1 MNSIRQIERLNEQ
14 EMDKP
19 LSSSWHLDYKD
30 SAYVYI
36 GNLDYDLN
44 EEDILNVFSEFG
56 EPTDINLV
64 RDKETKKS
72 KGYCFLKY
80 ADQRSTILAV
90 DNMTNV
96 KLLDRLVRVDHVASY
111 RVPKKESEDGT
122 IPSEANNPNLDALY
136 PPAAPQIDQG
146 LTERPPVPEE
156 HTEPLDEKDL
166 LDPMHEYIKNEK
178 RRKLDDKHRSSH
190 TNSDRSRHHRSDRH
204 RHRRQTHRRHR
215 DESLPP
221 N

>member
-1 MNSIRQIERLNEQ
+1 
-14 EMDKP
+14 MDKP

-30 SAYVYI
+30 SAYIYI

-111 RVPKKESEDGT
+111 RVPKKESQDES
-122 IPSEANNPNLDALY
+122 IPFEASNPNLDDLY
-136 PPAAPQIDQG
+136 PPSVPQVHQD
-146 LTERPPVPEE
+146 LTERSSVPEE
-156 HTEPLDEKDL
+156 PAEPLDEKDL
-166 LDPMHEYIKNEK
+166 LDPMHDYIKNEK
-178 RRKLDDKHRSSH
+178 RRKLDDKHRSSRSH
-190 TNSDRSRHHRSDRH
+190 SDRSRHHRSERH
-204 RHRRQTHRRHR
+204 RHHRRSHHRHR
-215 DESLPP
+215 DESSPS

>member
-1 MNSIRQIERLNEQ
+1 MNSIRQIERLNEL

-19 LSSSWHLDYKD
+19 LSSSWHMDYKD
-30 SAYVYI
+30 SAYIYI

-44 EEDILNVFSEFG
+44 EEDIITVFSEFG

-111 RVPKKESEDGT
+111 RVPKKGSEDGAA
-122 IPSEANNPNLDALY
+122 PSEIGSQNLDALY
-136 PPAAPQIDQG
+136 PPSLPRTELESAERSPAPD
-146 LTERPPVPEE
+146 E
-156 HTEPLDEKDL
+156 HAEPLDEKDM

-178 RRKLDDKHRSSH
+178 RRKVDDAHHSSH
-190 TNSDRSRHHRSDRH
+190 SSRTRRHRHSDRH
-204 RHRRQTHRRHR
+204 RHTHRRHR
-215 DESLPP
+215 DKSPRE